1 MIWGPSFRESLLERG
16 FHGSQSDGGGGGW
29 VATGEISLDPL
40 PACPSLLNLLQLLR
54 WKIVLQADTDSE
66 PMGRKCF
73 VNSKYNYWTIIQ
85 EKNIIRF

>member
-1 MIWGPSFRESLLERG
+1 MQ
-16 FHGSQSDGGGGGW
+16 GS
-29 VATGEISLDPL
+29 TGEISPGTLSAL
-40 PACPSLLNLLQLLR
+40 CTPSLSR
-54 WKIVLQADTDSE
+54 ASPTSAVETIMLQADTDSE

>member
-1 MIWGPSFRESLLERG
+1 MPVGAGWGEALEKSPLTPSVHAPPCLE
-16 FHGSQSDGGGGGW
+16 
-29 VATGEISLDPL
+29 L
-40 PACPSLLNLLQLLR
+40 PQLLQ

-85 EKNIIRF
+85 EKTIIRF